1 MGLTDSGQKNPAE
14 DHARRVREMFA
25 RISPR
30 YDLLNHLL
38 SANVDVRWRRRV
50 VRKIAPVLA
59 PDAQVLDVGCGTG
72 DLSIEIFEKTAAPV
86 VGIDFCGPMLELAKK
101 KAPQLRFIEGDALR
115 LPFADCS
122 FDCVTT
128 AFALRNLSSVEAGLV
143 ELKRVL
149 KPKGVLAILE
159 FSQPTVPGI
168 RGFVR
173 IYYSRLLP
181 SIGGWFSGSRS
192 AYEYLPKSIGKF
204 PDQEA
209 LVGMIHAAGFEEVEF
224 ENLSGGIAAL
234 HTGRRA

>member
-1 MGLTDSGQKNPAE
+1 MGLTNTGQKNSAD

-25 RISPR
+25 KISPR

-50 VRKIAPVLA
+50 VRKIAPKLA

-72 DLSIEIFEKTAAPV
+72 DLSIAIFEKTAAPV
-86 VGIDFCGPMLELAKK
+86 VGIDFCRPMLELAKK

-122 FDCVTT
+122 FDCITI

-159 FSQPTVPGI
+159 FSQLTVPGL

-181 SIGGWFSGSRS
+181 LIGGWFSGSRS
-192 AYEYLPKSIGKF
+192 AYEYLPKSIGTF
-204 PDQEA
+204 PNQES
-209 LVGMIHAAGFEEVEF
+209 LVGMIRATGFEDVEF